1 MLKFATVLSI
11 TALAA
16 GSALADDGYG
26 GHNCGAYKS
35 PQASVPSVN
44 TAQTYSLPATTTV
57 EVVEAPVVLD
67 AAPSFETVQVVSA
80 DTYVSGDTM
89 VLPVQ

>member
-67 AAPSFETVQVVSA
+67 ATETYETVQVVSA
-80 DTYVSGDTM
+80 DAV